1 MTPSLHVV
9 EITKAELALL
19 DLLRTEPQLVE
30 NLRRSSYEQ
39 VHEREMHE
47 RLRRFLIRAVGAQ
60 RGAQSRTTRAD

>member
-1 MTPSLHVV
+1 MTSHVV

-19 DLLRTEPQLVE
+19 DLLRAEPQLVE
-30 NLRRSSYEQ
+30 NLRRAMYEQ

-47 RLRRFLIRAVGAQ
+47 RLRRHLIRAVGAQ